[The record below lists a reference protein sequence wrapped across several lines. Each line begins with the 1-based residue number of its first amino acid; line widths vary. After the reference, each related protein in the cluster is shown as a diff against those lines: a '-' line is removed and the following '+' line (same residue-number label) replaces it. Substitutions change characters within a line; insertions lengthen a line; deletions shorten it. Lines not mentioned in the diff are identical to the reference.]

1 MRSIGKRNISLV
13 KKITIATIKKN
24 KGIMDYSNDN
34 IVAIVSAKLPD
45 DLWDKWEMAHQEI
58 QRIILD
64 TKFEYDR

>member
-45 DLWDKWEMAHQEI
+45 NLWDKWEMAHQEI